1 MNIFKIIG
9 VTIATI
15 LLTSCAARKNYER
28 PQVADSK
35 LFRSE
40 NISADSLSSAVV
52 SWKDIFTD
60 KVLQQHINKALTKNL
75 DIRVALQNVASA
87 QAYLKQ
93 SRNAFLPSISASG
106 SYTRNTASLN
116 VNPLQTERSYNNVWD
131 ITVNASWEADI
142 WGKLNAQN
150 KASYASYLATV
161 SAHQAVQSEVIATL
175 ATAYYQLLMYD
186 RQREILQ
193 ETIKLRQAGLETTQA
208 LKDAGITTEVAVQ
221 QTQALLYN
229 AQSQLIT
236 INNAVWALEN
246 SIAILLAEN
255 PQDIERTR
263 LDEQQFPTDFKQGY
277 PVSLLENRP
286 DVKRAEYNL
295 MNAFELTNVARTGFY
310 PSLTLTART
319 GVTST
324 DIEQWFS
331 VKSIFANFIAGL
343 TQPIFNRRQVRT
355 QYEVSKANKEIALL
369 GFQKTILMAGKEVS
383 DAMQNF
389 ASQEEFIQLKQK
401 ETEAYQKATDYSKEL
416 FNSGM
421 ASYLEVITSE
431 VNRLNAELS
440 LANAKF
446 MRMQYGI
453 TLYKALGGG
462 WR

>member
-9 VTIATI
+9 ITITAI
-15 LLTSCAARKNYER
+15 VITSCAARKNYER
-28 PQVADSK
+28 PQLVDSK
-35 LFRSE
+35 LFRTE
-40 NISADSLSSAVV
+40 NVSADSLSSAVV

-60 KVLQQHINKALTKNL
+60 KLLQQYISKALTQNL
-75 DIRVALQNVASA
+75 DIRLALQNVASA
-87 QAYLKQ
+87 QSYLKQ
-93 SRNAFLPSISASG
+93 SKSAFFPLVITSA
-106 SYTRNTASLN
+106 SYTRSTSSLN
-116 VNPLQTERSYNNVWD
+116 VNPLQVERSYNNVWD
-131 ITVNASWEADI
+131 LTANASWEADI

-161 SAHQAVQSEVIATL
+161 SAHQAVQSEVVATL

-186 RQREILQ
+186 KQREILQ
-193 ETIKLRQAGLETTQA
+193 ETIKLRKASLETTQA
-208 LKDAGITTEVAVQ
+208 LKGAGITTEVAVQ

-236 INNAVWALEN
+236 VNNAIWALEN
-246 SIAILLAEN
+246 SIAVLLAEN
-255 PQDIERTR
+255 PQAIKRTK
-263 LDEQQFPTDFKQGY
+263 LEEQQFPTDFKQGY
-277 PVSLLENRP
+277 ALSLLENRP

-295 MNAFELTNVARTGFY
+295 INAFELHNVARAGFY
-310 PSLTLTART
+310 PSLTLTARA
-319 GVTST
+319 GVTSA

-343 TQPIFNRRQVRT
+343 TQPIFNRRQIRT
-355 QYEVSKANKEIALL
+355 QYEVSGINKEIALL
-369 GFQKTILMAGKEVS
+369 GFQKALLIAGKEVS

-389 ASQEEFIQLKQK
+389 TSQDEFIQIKQK
-401 ETEAYQKATDYSKEL
+401 EMESYQKATDYSKEL

-440 LANAKF
+440 LANAQF

-453 TLYKALGGG
+453 VLYKALGGG